1 MAAICGEQ
9 QEKQQSP
16 VGKQQKCVGL
26 ITCNATVIK
35 FFYNRVSSMP
45 KIIFN
50 YALSE
55 TNDRTHTII
64 DNNFRKQIG
73 EKAIY
78 FEGNN
83 NF

>member
-1 MAAICGEQ
+1 
-9 QEKQQSP
+9 
-16 VGKQQKCVGL
+16 
-26 ITCNATVIK
+26 
-35 FFYNRVSSMP
+35 MP

-64 DNNFRKQIG
+64 DNNLRKQIG

-78 FEGNN
+78 FAGNN